1 MPSHNAN
8 ANGLSEYTN
17 AFRLMSD
24 ISLTLW
30 ARDVYAALTATII
43 HDGQWVRST
52 DIDIRL
58 TESAVG
64 EPAFDYERRA

>member
-1 MPSHNAN
+1 MLSHNAN
-8 ANGLSEYTN
+8 AHGLSEHTN

-43 HDGQWVRST
+43 HDGQWVRYT